1 MCVLCVCYGWHEWHG
16 CYEGAPRRRLYQE
29 EGVMDKCYVCVVG
42 GMSGMG
48 VMKGAPRRRLYQEEG
63 VMGKCYVCVVG
74 VLWVA

>member
-1 MCVLCVCYGWHEWHG
+1 MSGG
-16 CYEGAPRRRLYQE
+16 SG
-29 EGVMDKCYVCVVG
+29 MG

-48 VMKGAPRRRLYQEEG
+48 VMKEATRRRLYQEEG

>member
-1 MCVLCVCYGWHEWHG
+1 MLYVWYGCV
-16 CYEGAPRRRLYQE
+16 
-29 EGVMDKCYVCVVG
+29 MG

>member
-1 MCVLCVCYGWHEWHG
+1 MLCVCCG
-16 CYEGAPRRRLYQE
+16 
-29 EGVMDKCYVCVVG
+29 CVVG

-63 VMGKCYVCVVG
+63 VMGKCYVCGMG